1 MSFYFF
7 MFKNTTLS
15 KTKLWKIISDF
26 FNPLTSLFLYFLYFS
41 YENYSAQEAT
51 HHFLPLFL
59 FTALPISLWIFWNVK
74 TGKYSNVDV
83 SNRVQR
89 KSLYFFIIACIA
101 SYLLYDFS
109 VNKNTDLIMVFIMV
123 LLIAMQISNYFI
135 KSSMHTA
142 FNLFVAALFF
152 SSNPLLGMLW
162 FIITIIVGISRVIL
176 KRHTIKEVV
185 SGALIAAFISF
196 IYLYTHIQIQH

>member
-1 MSFYFF
+1 
-7 MFKNTTLS
+7 MFQNTTTS
-15 KTKLWKIISDF
+15 KNKVWKIISNF

-41 YENYSAQEAT
+41 YENHSVQESSYY
-51 HHFLPLFL
+51 FLPLFL

-74 TGKYSNVDV
+74 TGKYSNMDV
-83 SNRVQR
+83 SDRVQR
-89 KSLYFFIIACIA
+89 KSLYFFIIVSIA
-101 SYLLYDFS
+101 SYLLYDFA
-109 VNKNTDLIMVFIMV
+109 VNENTDLIMVFIMI

-152 SSNPLLGMLW
+152 SSNAILGIAW
-162 FIITIIVGISRVIL
+162 FIITIVVGISRVIL